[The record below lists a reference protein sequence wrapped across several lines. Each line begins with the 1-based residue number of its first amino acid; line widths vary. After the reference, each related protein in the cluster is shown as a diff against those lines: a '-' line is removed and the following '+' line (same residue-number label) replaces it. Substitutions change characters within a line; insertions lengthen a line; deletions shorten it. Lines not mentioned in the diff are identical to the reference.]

1 MTDLSLTSSGTERS
15 VPSAEATTSANMDA
29 NTAAAFQTVLNA
41 MRTVDLSSASGE
53 TVAAF
58 QTVLDALTSF
68 GQVPVATATPAATFV
83 APLVAPPVAQPVAQP
98 VAPLV
103 APPPAPISRLPPAV
117 LAQLRTS
124 APWIFGSLYITIPPQ
139 HLSAIP
145 DPPLPAGED
154 FQYWYCISKGTFVG
168 ITLDQGLASLG
179 TLGVSGA
186 TWKAHKSQAQAL
198 QAFNQYLDLHMVR
211 VVP

>member
-83 APLVAPPVAQPVAQP
+83 APP

-124 APWIFGSLYITIPPQ
+124 APWIVGSLYITIPPQ

-168 ITLDQGLASLG
+168 ITLDHGLASLG